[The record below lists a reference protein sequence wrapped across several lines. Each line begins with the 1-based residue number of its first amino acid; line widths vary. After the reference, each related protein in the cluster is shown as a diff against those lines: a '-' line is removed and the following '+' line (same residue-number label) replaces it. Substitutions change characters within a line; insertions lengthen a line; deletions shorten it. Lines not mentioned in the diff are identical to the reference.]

1 MFLRKFYTIPA
12 KYFDTI
18 KFVDG
23 LNYVYG
29 YRDKSVQPGQ
39 KDSINNIGKSTFL
52 DLIDFALL
60 SDFSANNNPRLFGAS
75 EDGLLSDLTVF
86 LEFESEDNYYIISRN
101 FDKPLL
107 CSLLSKSFTKEN
119 QSIIDIRKL
128 LCDIIFERENYQ
140 GYYSSDWYRRLIS
153 FYIKI
158 LKPKRRE
165 YPDPIDYLEFKN
177 QAELIQYHL
186 FLLNINNRLAH
197 RNNEVLLNINEKR
210 KLVSSTSKNFV
221 SAYNFKN
228 TSDIESKINQIRS
241 EITELK
247 EKINAFR
254 LASSQ
259 QINADKANELTKE
272 INKLSFENYSN
283 QKKIDT
289 YADSLSTNLS
299 IRLSTVEN
307 IYNDLNQLLAS
318 NIRKSLEEAA
328 KFRKQ
333 LISSRKD
340 FIVEEINKLKKDIK
354 LNQLKIDE
362 HDKKRAEIFRILST
376 ANAIKN
382 LSDAYT
388 LIESK
393 EKEASN
399 LEGQIK
405 LYTLYTKELSDLQQE
420 ESNIESQIIEFR
432 ESIRL
437 VEQQLYKV
445 FSFIYKQ
452 LYPSTKESN
461 IFSFSINTKSPSKF
475 KINILHNNERHGK
488 GKNHGRTLLYD
499 ISVILYSIQQSYKAP
514 RFLIHD
520 GIFDGVDK
528 VHFVDVVKLVN
539 AEIEKG
545 NKFQYI
551 ISLNEE
557 GVLGDKFDPGRVA
570 AHEKIIE
577 ESILKLTHDS
587 KLFKI
592 NF

>member
-1 MFLRKFYTIPA
+1 MFLRKFYTKPA

-60 SDFSANNNPRLFGAS
+60 SDYTANNNPRLHGAY
-75 EDGLLSDLTVF
+75 EEGFLTDLTVF
-86 LEFESEDNYYIISRN
+86 LEFETEGDYYTISRN

-107 CSLLSKSFTKEN
+107 CNLSSKSFIKEN

-128 LCDIIFERENYQ
+128 LCDIIFEKENYQ
-140 GYYSSDWYRRLIS
+140 GYYSSDWYRRLIA

-165 YPDPIDYLEFKN
+165 YPDPISYLEFTSE
-177 QAELIQYHL
+177 AELLQYHL
-186 FLLNINNRLAH
+186 FLLNLNNRLAH
-197 RNNEVLLNINEKR
+197 RNNEVLLNIKEKR
-210 KLVSSTSKNFV
+210 KLVSSASKNFV
-221 SAYNFKN
+221 SAYNFKDM
-228 TSDIESKINQIRS
+228 SDIESKINQIRS

-259 QINADKANELTKE
+259 QINADKANGLTKE
-272 INKLSFENYSN
+272 INKLSFENFSN

-289 YADSLSTNLS
+289 YSESLSTNLS
-299 IRLSTVEN
+299 IRLSTVES
-307 IYNDLNQLLAS
+307 IYSDLNELLAS
-318 NIRKSLEEAA
+318 NVKKSLEDAV

-340 FIVEEINKLKKDIK
+340 FIVEEINKLKENIK

-362 HDKKRAEIFRILST
+362 HDKNRAEIFRILST

-405 LYTLYTKELSDLQQE
+405 LYTLYTKELSDLQKE

-432 ESIRL
+432 DSIRS
-437 VEQQLYKV
+437 VEQELYKI

-452 LYPSTKESN
+452 LYPSTEESN

-499 ISVILYSIQQSYKAP
+499 ISVILYSIQQAYKAP

-539 AEIEKG
+539 TEIEKG

-577 ESILKLTHDS
+577 EAILKLTPDRLLFS
-587 KLFKI
+587 KKF
-592 NF
+592 